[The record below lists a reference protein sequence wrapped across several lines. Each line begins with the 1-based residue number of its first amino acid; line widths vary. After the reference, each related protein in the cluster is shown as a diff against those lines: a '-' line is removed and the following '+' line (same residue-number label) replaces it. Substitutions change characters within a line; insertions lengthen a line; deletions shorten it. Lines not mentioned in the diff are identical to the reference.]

1 MALAAGPEAL
11 FPEEENSVAQAPAIT
26 RRGPLASIELFGRG
40 YGHQVGLCQ
49 SGAIELGKREWSY
62 RQILA
67 YYYSNVALRSLDY

>member
-1 MALAAGPEAL
+1 MTLAASPEAL
-11 FPEEENSVAQAPAIT
+11 FPEEENSVTQVPAMQ
-26 RRGPLASIELFGRG
+26 RRGPLSSIELFGRG

-67 YYYSNVALRSLDY
+67 HYYSNVALRSLDY